1 MSSTGVSQFADKLLS
16 AKGMAAQKLSE
27 LVHEILL
34 AKRLIT
40 RTYSYSFEFS
50 SRETYLY
57 SEAKLCL
64 LLIKEVKKKLPFLSE
79 NNLFL
84 SSSRTAMRITVA
96 RRKDVVERYLRMLVA
111 KMDRSQAKIFSYD
124 VSEDLMLTGWTA
136 TGRHAVVT
144 FLFQDMT
151 NSGRNKRPSV
161 NPFRVFLMLDEI
173 VKFICNMA
181 RYAPMKCTLTGAEA
195 DRVLEFQRTSTTET
209 VMPDDFPISVYPMY
223 QTARMVRT
231 NERLKHNSVGTGS
244 I

>member
-1 MSSTGVSQFADKLLS
+1 MSNSGVTQFADRLLS
-16 AKGMAAQKLSE
+16 AQGMAARKLSDIA
-27 LVHEILL
+27 HEILL

-84 SSSRTAMRITVA
+84 SSSRTALRITVA
-96 RRKDVVERYLRMLVA
+96 RRKDVVERYMRRMMSKVTAA
-111 KMDRSQAKIFSYD
+111 KANILTYD

-136 TGRHAVVT
+136 TGRHTVIT

-161 NPFRVFLMLDEI
+161 NPFRIFLMLDEI
-173 VKFICNMA
+173 VKFICNLA
-181 RYAPMKCTLTGAEA
+181 RYAPIKCTLTTEEAE
-195 DRVLEFQRTSTTET
+195 RVLEFQRTSTPET
-209 VMPDDFPISVYPMY
+209 VMPDDFPISLYPMY
-223 QTARMVRT
+223 RTGRMIRT
-231 NERLKHNSVGTGS
+231 NERLRHNSVGTGS